1 MTAAWQIV
9 IYLLCF
15 LASVLCALL
24 LLRGYQRSRARLL
37 LWSGLCFGFLSLNN
51 LAVVLDLLVI
61 AELDLQLWRHLASFA
76 AVFVLLVGLVWE
88 AEERR

>member
-1 MTAAWQIV
+1 MNDVPQIV

-15 LASVLCALL
+15 LASVLCAVL
-24 LLRGYQRSRARLL
+24 LLRGFQRSHARLL

-51 LAVVLDLLVI
+51 LAVLFDLLIV
-61 AELDLQLWRHLASFA
+61 AELDLQIWRHLASFA

-88 AEERR
+88 SE

>member
-1 MTAAWQIV
+1 MTDAPQIV

-24 LLRGYQRSRARLL
+24 LLRGYQRSQARLL

-51 LAVVLDLLVI
+51 LAVLLDLLVV
-61 AELDLQLWRHLASFA
+61 AELDLQVWRHLAAFA
-76 AVFVLLVGLVWE
+76 AVTVLLVGLVWE
-88 AEERR
+88 SE